1 MYNVEFFYANM
12 GYPYPT
18 DFRYLPQK
26 KFWNLQKIPE
36 LIFIV
41 SYSAKN

>member
-18 DFRYLPQK
+18 DFRYPTK
-26 KFWNLQKIPE
+26 KVLEPTKDSRTF
-36 LIFIV
+36 FIV

>member
-18 DFRYLPQK
+18 DFRYPTK
-26 KFWNLQKIPE
+26 KVLEPTKDSRTFFFL
-36 LIFIV
+36 L
-41 SYSAKN
+41 